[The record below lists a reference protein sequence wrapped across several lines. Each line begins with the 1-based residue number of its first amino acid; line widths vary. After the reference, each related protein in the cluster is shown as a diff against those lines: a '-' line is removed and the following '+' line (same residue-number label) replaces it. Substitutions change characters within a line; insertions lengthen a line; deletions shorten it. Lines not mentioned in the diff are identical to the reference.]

1 MRGWTEG
8 EREEGEGGMGK
19 ESLPPIDDDGA
30 GGKFKPRNRKKIE
43 AQDLKKLAP
52 QQRSRYLAYED
63 PPKEV
68 NEAMGATKKRLAE
81 EKKRLERANAPPS
94 EEEVDEREKH
104 AKLIGQL
111 KAAEARNR
119 LRIMRLR
126 YQANR
131 AQEISHLISC
141 QPTALKA
148 VRLQALVP
156 LYPERED
163 RRDRLDKLER
173 ERVESLL
180 EDAQG
185 LLVNRIH

>member
-1 MRGWTEG
+1 MPD
-8 EREEGEGGMGK
+8 
-19 ESLPPIDDDGA
+19 LPPIDGDDGD
-30 GGKFKPRNRKKIE
+30 GKFKARNRRKIE
-43 AQDLKKLAP
+43 ATDLKKLAP
-52 QQRSRYLAYED
+52 QQRSRYLAYEE
-63 PPKEV
+63 PPKKASEGM
-68 NEAMGATKKRLAE
+68 AYSKKMLV
-81 EKKRLERANAPPS
+81 EKQKQFQRDNAPTP
-94 EEEVDEREKH
+94 EDDRMERDKH

-156 LYPERED
+156 AYPDRGD
-163 RRDRLDKLER
+163 RRDRLMPLDR
-173 ERVESLL
+173 ERIECLL
-180 EDAQG
+180 EDDKG
-185 LLVNRIH
+185 LLTNRIH

>member
-1 MRGWTEG
+1 MP
-8 EREEGEGGMGK
+8 
-19 ESLPPIDDDGA
+19 SLPPLDDD
-30 GGKFKPRNRKKIE
+30 GGKFKPRNKKKVE
-43 AQDLKKLAP
+43 QHDLKKMAP

-68 NEAMGATKKRLAE
+68 SEAMGATKKRLL
-81 EKKRLERANAPPS
+81 EKKRLIMRINEDLP
-94 EEEVDEREKH
+94 EEEVDERDKH

-131 AQEISHLISC
+131 AQEISHLIAC

-156 LYPERED
+156 SYPDKDD

-173 ERVESLL
+173 VRVERLL
-180 EDAQG
+180 EDTQG
-185 LLVNRIH
+185 LITNRIH

>member
-1 MRGWTEG
+1 MPD
-8 EREEGEGGMGK
+8 
-19 ESLPPIDDDGA
+19 LPPIDDDGD
-30 GGKFKPRNRKKIE
+30 GKFRAKNKKKID
-43 AQDLKKLAP
+43 AADLKKLAP

-63 PPKEV
+63 PPKK
-68 NEAMGATKKRLAE
+68 ATEGMAYSKKMLTDRKKQYQRDHASTPE
-81 EKKRLERANAPPS
+81 EDISER
-94 EEEVDEREKH
+94 DKH

-156 LYPERED
+156 AYPDRGD
-163 RRDRLDKLER
+163 RRDRLMPLDKLNAFDEARRR
-173 ERVESLL
+173 ERIECLL
-180 EDAQG
+180 EDEKG
-185 LLVNRIH
+185 LLTNRIH